1 MDEDLETYEP
11 YEPNPYDGTDQDG
24 VDLDT
29 EHDDDFENDLDD
41 DLEILPDEDPAE
53 FEYADDFNTGY

>member
-1 MDEDLETYEP
+1 MNEDLETYEP
-11 YEPNPYDGTDQDG
+11 YEPGPYTGDDIDG

-29 EHDDDFENDLDD
+29 FEEDEENDLDL